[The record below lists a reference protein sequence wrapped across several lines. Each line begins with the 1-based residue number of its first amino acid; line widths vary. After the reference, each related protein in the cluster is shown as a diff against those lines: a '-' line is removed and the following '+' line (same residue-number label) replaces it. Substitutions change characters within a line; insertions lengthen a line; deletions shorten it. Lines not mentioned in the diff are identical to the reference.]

1 MSMQRIAI
9 ISAVSA
15 NSIHVRNRT
24 NYKDYRVNGTMY
36 ESGLNFQKNFN
47 IIMGG

>member
-15 NSIHVRNRT
+15 NSFRNRT

>member
-15 NSIHVRNRT
+15 NSFRNNRT
-24 NYKDYRVNGTMY
+24 NYNHYRLNGTTY
-36 ESGLNFQKNFN
+36 ENGLDFQRNFN

>member
-9 ISAVSA
+9 ISAVNA
-15 NSIHVRNRT
+15 NTFRNRT
-24 NYKDYRVNGTMY
+24 YYKDYRINGTMY
-36 ESGLNFQKNFN
+36 DNGLNFQKNFN